1 MGKRELGTIPGP
13 LLPAAASIATPWKLP
28 LSGLGAG
35 EATVFPEVAEADW
48 PTEFGAAKVVGAMIP

>member
-28 LSGLGAG
+28 PSGLGAE

-48 PTEFGAAKVVGAMIP
+48 PAALGAAKLEGPFIP